1 MRLAKTG
8 QTPAS
13 PRLRISADHAG
24 DRQADPMMLHIDP
37 MILHMDEQAADA
49 GHRSQSTSSE
59 TQQLQWT
66 SAFPHALHLR
76 VQ

>member
-1 MRLAKTG
+1 MWLAKTG
-8 QTPAS
+8 QTPAP
-13 PRLRISADHAG
+13 PRLRSSADHAG
-24 DRQADPMMLHIDP
+24 DRQADPMTLPMDP
-37 MILHMDEQAADA
+37 MILHIEEQAADA